1 MKYKT
6 STKEGKLHIA
16 FTVTPEE
23 WAVFDAKSYQEN
35 KGKYSVPGFRKG
47 HVPRKVIESNYGAG
61 IFFEDALYMAASEY
75 YGNYLDKN
83 KKVEPVARPMIDD
96 KSIKSDDKGV
106 SFTVVTVVKP
116 DVELGEYK
124 GLTVEKTVVEEVSA
138 EEIDAELSKVQE
150 RNARMLEV
158 SDRAVAEGDE
168 VNLDYSGSVDG
179 VKFDGGTAE
188 GQKLVIGSNT
198 FIPGFES
205 QLVGMNIGE
214 SRDIEVSFPAEYHSA
229 ELAGK
234 ASVFAVTINGITVK
248 EVPALDDEFAK
259 DVSEFDT
266 LEQYK
271 DDIKA
276 NIATGKLK
284 DAERKDESKLV
295 DAVVANAKFVLPVE
309 MIDSQIDEYVE
320 EFSYQLSYQGLK
332 LEDYLQYTGG
342 DMTALRETH
351 RERAT
356 SAVGTRLVFEAI
368 VKAEKIKADKKTVN
382 AKVKEYAVQVGQEA
396 KAFAEGL
403 TEEQMGYFEN
413 QVITEKLLALLK
425 AENTVK

>member
-16 FTVTPEE
+16 FTVTAEE
-23 WAVFDAKSYQEN
+23 WATFEDKAYQEN
-35 KGKYSVPGFRKG
+35 KGKYNVQGFRKG
-47 HVPRKVIESNYGAG
+47 HAPRKVIETNYGTG

-75 YGNYLDKN
+75 YGAYLDKN
-83 KKVEPVARPMIDD
+83 KSVEPVARPTIDE

-124 GLTVEKTVVEEVSA
+124 GLTIAKTEVEAVTEEEVT
-138 EEIDAELSKVQE
+138 AELSKVQE

-188 GQKLVIGSNT
+188 GQKLVIGSHT
-198 FIPGFES
+198 FIEGFED
-205 QLVGMNIGE
+205 QLVGMTIGQTA
-214 SRDIEVSFPAEYHSA
+214 DISVTFPTEYHSA
-229 ELAGK
+229 DLAGK
-234 ASVFAVTINGITVK
+234 PAVFTVKINGITVK
-248 EVPALDDEFAK
+248 EVPTLDDDFAK

-266 LEQYK
+266 LAEYK
-271 DDIKA
+271 ASIEA
-276 NIATGKLK
+276 NLLAGKETQAT
-284 DAERKDESKLV
+284 RKDESALV
-295 DAVVANAKFVLPVE
+295 DAVVANAKFELPVE
-309 MIDSQIDEYVE
+309 MIEAQIDDYVE
-320 EFSYQLSYQGLK
+320 EFNYQLSYQGLK
-332 LEDYLQYTGG
+332 LEDYLQYTGS

-351 RERAT
+351 RDRAT

-368 VKAEKIKADKKTVN
+368 VKAEKIKADKKSVT
-382 AKVKEYAVQVGQEA
+382 ASIKEYAKQVGQDAKEFEA
-396 KAFAEGL
+396 GL
-403 TEEQMGYFEN
+403 NDEQRGYFEN
-413 QVITEKLLALLK
+413 QVITTKLLDLLK
-425 AENTVK
+425 AENTIK

>member
-1 MKYKT
+1 MKFKT
-6 STKEGKLHIA
+6 STKDGKLHIA

-23 WAVFDAKSYQEN
+23 WTTFENKAYQEN

-47 HVPRKVIESNYGAG
+47 HVPRKVIESNYGEG

-75 YGNYLDKN
+75 YGEYLDKN
-83 KKVEPVARPMIDD
+83 KKVEPVARPMIDE
-96 KSIKSDDKGV
+96 KSIKNDDKGV

-124 GLTVEKTVVEEVSA
+124 GLTIDKTPVEPVTD
-138 EEIDAELSKVQE
+138 EEITAELSKVQE
-150 RNARMLEV
+150 RNSRMLEV

-188 GQKLVIGSNT
+188 GQKLVIGSHT
-198 FIPGFES
+198 FIEGFED

-214 SRDIEVSFPAEYHSA
+214 SKDIEVTFPAEYHSE

-234 ASVFAVTINGITVK
+234 PAVFAVTINGITVK
-248 EVPALDDEFAK
+248 EIPTLDDEFAK

-276 NIATGKLK
+276 NLAK
-284 DAERKDESKLV
+284 DKQTQAERKDESALV
-295 DAVVANAKFVLPVE
+295 EAVVANAKFVLPIE
-309 MIDSQIDEYVE
+309 MIDAQIDDYVE
-320 EFSYQLSYQGLK
+320 EFSYQLQYQGLK

-382 AKVKEYAVQVGQEA
+382 AKVKEYALQIGQDA
-396 KAFAEGL
+396 KTFAESL

-413 QVITEKLLALLK
+413 QVITEKLIALLK
-425 AENTVK
+425 AENTIK